1 MQGVAALLKGN
12 RWSCQVPVR
21 RVIERDG
28 AAG

>member
-1 MQGVAALLKGN
+1 MAALLKGN